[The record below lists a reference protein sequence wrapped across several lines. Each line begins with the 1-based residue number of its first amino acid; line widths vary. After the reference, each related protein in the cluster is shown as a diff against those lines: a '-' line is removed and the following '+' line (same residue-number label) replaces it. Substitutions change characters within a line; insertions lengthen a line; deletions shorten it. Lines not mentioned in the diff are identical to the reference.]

1 MKRESAAT
9 DHALALTLKIGAY
22 LAFACIVAGLALHFV
37 GFGDRVTM
45 IGMIVLLATPVLR
58 IVVAGVQFLR
68 EGDVAYVL
76 VSLGV
81 LGIIAL
87 AYVLGLHA

>member
-9 DHALALTLKIGAY
+9 DHALAVTLKLGAY
-22 LAFACIVAGLALHFV
+22 AAFGCLVAGLALHFL
-37 GFGDRVTM
+37 GFGDRITTT
-45 IGMIVLLATPVLR
+45 GMIVLLATPVLR
-58 IVVAGVQFLR
+58 IVVAGVQFAR
-68 EGDVAYVL
+68 ERDMAFVL

>member
-1 MKRESAAT
+1 MKRESSGT
-9 DHALALTLKIGAY
+9 DHALALTLQIGAY
-22 LAFACIVAGLALHFV
+22 SAFACIVVGLALHV
-37 GFGDRVTM
+37 AGLGDRVTM

-58 IVVAGVQFLR
+58 IIVAGVQFLR
-68 EGDVAYVL
+68 ERDVAYFL

>member
-1 MKRESAAT
+1 VKRDQAREDKSI
-9 DHALALTLKIGAY
+9 ALSLKIGAY
-22 LAFACIVAGLALHFV
+22 SAFACIVVGLALHFA
-37 GFGDRVTM
+37 GLGDRVTT

>member
-1 MKRESAAT
+1 MKRESATT

-22 LAFACIVAGLALHFV
+22 SAFFCIVVGLALHFM
-37 GFGDRVTM
+37 GLGDRVT
-45 IGMIVLLATPVLR
+45 IAGMIVLLATPVLR
-58 IVVAGVQFLR
+58 IVVAAVQFLR
-68 EGDVAYVL
+68 ERDVAYVL

-81 LGIIAL
+81 LGIIVL

>member
-1 MKRESAAT
+1 MKRESAST
-9 DHALALTLKIGAY
+9 DRALALTLKIGAY
-22 LAFACIVAGLALHFV
+22 AAFACIVAGLGLHFA
-37 GFGDRVTM
+37 GFGDRVTV

-58 IVVAGVQFLR
+58 IIVAGVQFLR
-68 EGDVAYVL
+68 ERDVKYAL

>member
-1 MKRESAAT
+1 MKRDQPREDRSI
-9 DHALALTLKIGAY
+9 ALTLKVGAY
-22 LAFACIVAGLALHFV
+22 TAFACIVAGLVLHFA
-37 GFGDRVTM
+37 GFGDRVTI

-58 IVVAGVQFLR
+58 IIVAGVQFLR
-68 EGDVAYVL
+68 ERDFAYVL

-87 AYVLGLHA
+87 AYVLGLRS